1 MPLVDTH
8 RGHSIFM
15 DSRPCPDDPRR
26 YSPQQISIVNLKN
39 GATKSLSVP
48 PERSFDSVTAATEAG
63 VEYARKWIDHQLDC
77 GGRIVPAEDVVRR
90 TGSADEGGPAVGI
103 GPASSPGTR
112 GPCPILRWLPTS
124 SRARSS
130 SCLNESR
137 WERR

>member
-15 DSRPCPDDPRR
+15 DSRPCPDEPRR

-77 GGRIVPAEDVVRR
+77 GGRIVPAEDVVQR

-103 GPASSPGTR
+103 GQRITVPEHCEECDWRPGT
-112 GPCPILRWLPTS
+112 PPFS
-124 SRARSS
+124 
-130 SCLNESR
+130 
-137 WERR
+137 